1 MNRDD
6 GVLAI
11 EFTTEHRP
19 DLAGLNV
26 AGVDLEA
33 ALEIGVH
40 VLALTRPFEQHAQIV
55 GLAAQGVGQR
65 AVILQPA
72 PPLLD
77 LLRGGLVLPEV
88 RFADALLDFLQFVG
102 RAGGVKDSSAD
113 RPRVLRGPDTAGAAP
128 LVAAYRW
135 QMAKGE
141 SVSAVAAG

>member
-1 MNRDD
+1 
-6 GVLAI
+6 VLAA
-11 EFTTEHRP
+11 EHLLRLARV
-19 DLAGLNV
+19 DLARQVVETGGEVV
-26 AGVDLEA
+26 ADGFARFGPLGEHGKVVDAPLQRLAQRDVVFEA
-33 ALEIGVH
+33 
-40 VLALTRPFEQHAQIV
+40 
-55 GLAAQGVGQR
+55 
-65 AVILQPA
+65 A
-72 PPLLD
+72 PPLQQ